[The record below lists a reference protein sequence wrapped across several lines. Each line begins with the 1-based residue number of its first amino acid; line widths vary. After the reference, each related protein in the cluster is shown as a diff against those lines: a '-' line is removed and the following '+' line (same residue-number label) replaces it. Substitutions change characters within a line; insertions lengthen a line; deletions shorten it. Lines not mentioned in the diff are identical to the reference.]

1 LEFLPGIQ
9 RNEIRYLIFRIWI
22 YGVIRNFSQSCSN
35 SKNTTKENQMSN
47 QTETAG
53 QHAGHLAA
61 VPCCPPLTPMDVCDK
76 LDFFFRLTHNVAI
89 RANDRVASVPVEV
102 KLHFRLTRCRG
113 PLAIGD
119 LLYTNT
125 LLPGEKVKLFT
136 SDRRTK
142 FTFDSSSSLSYRN
155 TQSSEESMYMQSMSD
170 SVFDT
175 NSRDDANSSNKSHSH
190 VDGKADAGVDILGL
204 GGSASMSGNFD
215 ADSTATFAAEHTAHA
230 HSSHNATEQ
239 GVRKASSVSIGEVQS
254 RSHAEGQS
262 EDHFESASR
271 EFTNP
276 NQCHA
281 VTFLFYQINK
291 TQTVKYTLE
300 AIERRV
306 ILDPSNDFTKVALNP
321 LAPSS
326 PVGLTSVNVL
336 ATEAQKAAVAQT
348 QIAQINTALFA
359 GRFIGIPGATQVP
372 PVDVRA
378 AALKQVD
385 QDLVKEGLLDKVG
398 GNVSPAAKKKFSFEE
413 KSALPTP
420 GVLVKGCL
428 DQCNICEPALQKSI
442 HLDLIRKE
450 LENEKLKREIAL
462 MDKDQEHR
470 CCPANEEE
478 TTPA

>member
-1 LEFLPGIQ
+1 
-9 RNEIRYLIFRIWI
+9 
-22 YGVIRNFSQSCSN
+22 
-35 SKNTTKENQMSN
+35 MSD

-53 QHAGHLAA
+53 HLAA
-61 VPCCPPLTPMDVCDK
+61 LACCPPLTPMDVCDK
-76 LDFFFRLTHNVAI
+76 LDFFFRLTHNVTV
-89 RANDRVASVPVEV
+89 RANDRQTNVPVEV

-136 SDRRTK
+136 SDRRTR

-170 SVFDT
+170 SMFDT
-175 NSRDDANSSNKSHSH
+175 NSRDEANSSNQSHSH
-190 VDGKADAGVDILGL
+190 VDGKADAGIDILGL

-215 ADSTATFAAEHTAHA
+215 ANSTATFAAEHSQHA
-230 HSSHNATEQ
+230 QSSHHSSEQ

-254 RSHAEGQS
+254 RSHAEGTS

-276 NQCHA
+276 NKCRA

-306 ILDPSNDFTKVALNP
+306 ILDPNNDFTKVALNP
-321 LAPSS
+321 LQPSS
-326 PVGLTSVNVL
+326 AVGLTSVNVL
-336 ATEAQKAAVAQT
+336 ATDTQKAVLALQPAAQFSN
-348 QIAQINTALFA
+348 AAAA
-359 GRFIGIPGATQVP
+359 GRFGFTSVELVP
-372 PVDVRA
+372 PLDVRQT
-378 AALKQVD
+378 ALQQVD

-398 GNVSPAAKKKFSFEE
+398 GAVSPAAKKKFSFEA

-428 DQCNICEPALQKSI
+428 DECDICEPALQQSI
-442 HLDLIRKE
+442 QLDLERKQ
-450 LENEKLKREIAL
+450 LENEKLKREIDL

-470 CCPANEEE
+470 CCPADVVEPEPE
-478 TTPA
+478 I

>member
-1 LEFLPGIQ
+1 
-9 RNEIRYLIFRIWI
+9 
-22 YGVIRNFSQSCSN
+22 
-35 SKNTTKENQMSN
+35 MSD
-47 QTETAG
+47 QTETARKK
-53 QHAGHLAA
+53 AAPHLAA
-61 VPCCPPLTPMDVCDK
+61 IPCCPSLTPLDVCDK
-76 LDFFFRLTHNVAI
+76 LDFFYRLTHNVTVAV
-89 RANDRVASVPVEV
+89 RDRRRVNVPVEV

-119 LLYTNT
+119 LLYTTT
-125 LLPGEKVKLFT
+125 LLPGEKVNLFT

-170 SVFDT
+170 SLFDT
-175 NSRDDANSSNKSHSH
+175 NSRDTANSSNQSHSH

-215 ADSTATFAAEHTAHA
+215 ANSTATFAAEHSQHA
-230 HSSHNATEQ
+230 QSSHHATEQ

-306 ILDPSNDFTKVALNP
+306 ILDPANDFTKVALNP
-321 LAPSS
+321 LQPSNALG
-326 PVGLTSVNVL
+326 VTSVNVL
-336 ATEAQKAAVAQT
+336 ATDTQSQSRIGAQRGAV
-348 QIAQINTALFA
+348 
-359 GRFIGIPGATQVP
+359 GRLPGVEEVL

-385 QDLVKEGLLDKVG
+385 QDLVKEGLIDKVG
-398 GNVSPAAKKKFSFEE
+398 GTVSPAAKKKFSFETE
-413 KSALPTP
+413 SALPTP
-420 GVLVKGCL
+420 GILVKGCL
-428 DQCNICEPALQKSI
+428 DECDVCEPALKRSI
-442 HLDLIRKE
+442 QLDLERKH
-450 LENEKLKREIAL
+450 LENEKLKRGIEL

-470 CCPANEEE
+470 CCPSEANE
-478 TTPA
+478 PAPV

>member
-1 LEFLPGIQ
+1 
-9 RNEIRYLIFRIWI
+9 
-22 YGVIRNFSQSCSN
+22 
-35 SKNTTKENQMSN
+35 MSN
-47 QTETAG
+47 HTQTEGEPGG
-53 QHAGHLAA
+53 QVAS

-76 LDFFFRLTHNVAI
+76 LDFFFRLNHDVTA
-89 RANDRVASVPVEV
+89 RANDRQASVPVEV
-102 KLHFRLTRCRG
+102 KLHFRLERCRG

-119 LLYTNT
+119 LLYTTT

-155 TQSSEESMYMQSMSD
+155 TLASEESMYMQSMSD
-170 SVFDT
+170 SLFDT
-175 NSRDDANSSNKSHSH
+175 NSRDESKSSNQSHSH

-215 ADSTATFAAEHTAHA
+215 ANSTATFAAEHSQHA
-230 HSSHNATEQ
+230 QSSHHATEQ

-254 RSHAEGQS
+254 RSHSEGQS

-306 ILDPSNDFTKVALNP
+306 ILDAANDFTKVALNP
-321 LAPSS
+321 LQPSNALG
-326 PVGLTSVNVL
+326 VTSVNVL
-336 ATEAQKAAVAQT
+336 ATDTQAQSRIGAQRGAV
-348 QIAQINTALFA
+348 
-359 GRFIGIPGATQVP
+359 GRLPGVEEVL

-385 QDLVKEGLLDKVG
+385 QDLVKEGLIDKVG
-398 GNVSPAAKKKFSFEE
+398 GTVSPAAKKKFSFETE
-413 KSALPTP
+413 SALPTP
-420 GVLVKGCL
+420 GILVKGCL
-428 DQCNICEPALQKSI
+428 DECDVCEPALKRSI
-442 HLDLIRKE
+442 QIDLEHKH
-450 LENEKLKREIAL
+450 LENEKLKREIEL

-470 CCPANEEE
+470 CCPSEADK
-478 TTPA
+478 PAPA